1 MPRKSAEEKRVLQ
14 AAELRALL
22 DMHMAKRKQLEIL
35 VLQEA
40 LFEKRLEAI
49 DESAAK
55 KSKVEGPAAR
65 APVSDDEMLVS
76 AADAADAEGDAGMKG
91 GREEAGDGW
100 AYAAYTDYNV
110 RVAGLME
117 RYPSTIEAPVAVAF
131 LMRTV
136 LEALCSGAVSE
147 KEIKEL

>member
-1 MPRKSAEEKRVLQ
+1 MLQ

-76 AADAADAEGDAGMKG
+76 AADAADAVVGAARGHPRVRTRRRLARAQECAVEARR
-91 GREEAGDGW
+91 GR
-100 AYAAYTDYNV
+100 
-110 RVAGLME
+110 
-117 RYPSTIEAPVAVAF
+117 
-131 LMRTV
+131 
-136 LEALCSGAVSE
+136 
-147 KEIKEL
+147 